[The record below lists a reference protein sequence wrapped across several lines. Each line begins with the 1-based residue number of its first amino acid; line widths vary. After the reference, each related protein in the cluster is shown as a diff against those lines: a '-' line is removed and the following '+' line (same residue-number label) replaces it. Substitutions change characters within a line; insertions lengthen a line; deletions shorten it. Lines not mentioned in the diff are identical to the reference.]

1 MIRSLAALAS
11 CVAAAPLLLLAQA
24 PPVSVEAADV
34 QVQLGDLLV
43 AEGRYGEAANAY
55 RRALLSDGAGSR
67 AGIGLVITHLRRGS
81 FPDAHRDASALRAR
95 YPELPDVA
103 AAHGDALWALGRFE
117 DAEAA
122 YEAALRT
129 DPRQARAR
137 HGRARGLA
145 ARSRLEEAAH
155 EAEDSLRLN
164 PRDADVHYTLGTIHA
179 RSHRFDAAAL
189 AFRNYVNLL
198 PNRDTSEKAA
208 WARADIRFLDSF
220 RGKTPVEI
228 EEGDPHRV
236 WRVPIEIE
244 RDKALVRARVNGG
257 PEQEFILDTGAE
269 QTVISRDLARRRGV
283 APITYVQTAGV
294 GEVGMRGLQVGR
306 LDTLEVGRLKVR
318 HVPCLIKNPPL
329 GGLPGREPESFSP
342 LALGLSMRVDYAR
355 RELLMS
361 RRLPAD
367 PRATELPL
375 RMHRLAMVMGSVNN
389 LRAAFIVDTGGEVIS
404 ISQSTAGAIEPSPA
418 FRRIPLKVYGTSGW
432 DKDAFLMPGVDLAF
446 SSIRLERTP
455 VVVLNLN
462 APSALLGLQL
472 GGIVGHRFLSK
483 YALAIDLERSV
494 VGLAPSL
501 IPHP

>member
-11 CVAAAPLLLLAQA
+11 CVAAAPLLLLGQA
-24 PPVSVEAADV
+24 PPPVRVEAADV

-43 AEGRYGEAANAY
+43 AEGRYVEASDAY
-55 RRALLSDGAGSR
+55 RRALLSESVGSR
-67 AGIGLVITHLRRGS
+67 AGIGLVATHLRRGN
-81 FPDAHRDASALRAR
+81 FPDAHRDASALRTR
-95 YPELPDVA
+95 YPESPEVA
-103 AAHGDALWALGRFE
+103 AAHGDALWAVGRFE

-122 YEAALRT
+122 YEAALRI

-145 ARSRLEEAAH
+145 ARSRLEEAAR
-155 EAEDSLRLN
+155 EAQDSLGVN

-179 RSHRFDAAAL
+179 RSHRFDEAAL

-228 EEGDPHRV
+228 ADGDRERI
-236 WRVPIEIE
+236 WRVPIRIE
-244 RDKALVRARVNGG
+244 RDKALVRVRVNGG
-257 PEQEFILDTGAE
+257 PEQDFILDTGAE
-269 QTVISRDLARRRGV
+269 QTVISHDVARRRGV
-283 APITYVQTAGV
+283 VPITYMQTAGV

-329 GGLPGREPESFSP
+329 GGLPGREPESLSP

-361 RRLPAD
+361 RRLPED
-367 PRATELPL
+367 PHPTELPL
-375 RMHRLAMVMGSVNN
+375 RMHRLAMVMGTVNS
-389 LRAAFIVDTGGEVIS
+389 LQTAFIVDTGGEVIS
-404 ISQSTAGAIEPSPA
+404 ISQSTAGSIQPSPA

-446 SSIRLERTP
+446 SSIRLGRTP

-462 APSALLGLQL
+462 VPSALLGLQL

-483 YALAIDLERSV
+483 YTLAIDLERSV
-494 VGLAPSL
+494 VGLAP
-501 IPHP
+501 IAHP